1 MSSKQSLVNA
11 ERWLKL
17 YNDNKVAEGYS
28 ILVGNKI
35 DLSYRLVSS
44 AEGKAM
50 ADSLKVDYFEISAK
64 TGEHVEQ
71 LFLYLIDK
79 LTEGKT
85 NGCGNVLDAVRD

>member
-1 MSSKQSLVNA
+1 MNA

-35 DLSYRLVSS
+35 DLSYRTVTS

-50 ADSLKVDYFEISAK
+50 ADSLKIDYFEISAR
-64 TGEHVEQ
+64 TGE
-71 LFLYLIDK
+71 
-79 LTEGKT
+79 
-85 NGCGNVLDAVRD
+85 NV